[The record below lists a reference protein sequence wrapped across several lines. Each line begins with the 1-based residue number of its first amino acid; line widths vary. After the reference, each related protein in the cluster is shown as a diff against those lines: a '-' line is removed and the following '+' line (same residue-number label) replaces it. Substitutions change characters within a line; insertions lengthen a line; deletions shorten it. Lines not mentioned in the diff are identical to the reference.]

1 MKRSLQLVLAGLLCA
16 VIPSLGYAQ
25 VGSSQAQGASS
36 ADQSRSTQLAAAD
49 PGPSEGKGNNALKK
63 DIREDKK
70 EIQKDLQRLRRAR
83 KNHDLDDI
91 ARDKRELAEDRADL
105 RKDVASP
112 SI

>member
-1 MKRSLQLVLAGLLCA
+1 MTMPTYVPGTGDLIWTEFDPTKGREQAGRRPA
-16 VIPSLGYAQ
+16 LG
-25 VGSSQAQGASS
+25 
-36 ADQSRSTQLAAAD
+36 
-49 PGPSEGKGNNALKK
+49 
-63 DIREDKK
+63 